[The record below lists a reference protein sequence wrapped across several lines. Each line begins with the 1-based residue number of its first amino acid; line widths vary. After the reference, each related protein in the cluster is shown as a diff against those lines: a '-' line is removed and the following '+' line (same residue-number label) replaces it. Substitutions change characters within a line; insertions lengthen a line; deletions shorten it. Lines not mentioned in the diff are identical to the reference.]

1 MKFEI
6 KELDQNHRNQVYKF
20 MEKEWGALNI
30 VSLGKIYNAKML
42 NGFVA
47 LKHEKVVGF
56 VLYHIENNECEIVAI
71 YSDIENKG
79 IGTAL
84 INIMKNFAIKNNCKR
99 LFLITTNDNIRA
111 IAFYQ
116 KKGFSIIKVYVDS
129 VKNSRKL
136 KPQIPL
142 VADNGIPIRDEIE
155 FEIKLVNWKDN
166 KLFKKENLWKI
177 KIMF

>member
-6 KELDQNHRNQVYKF
+6 TELEQKHRNQVYKF
-20 MEKEWGALNI
+20 VEKEWGELTI
-30 VSLGKIYNAKML
+30 VSLGKMYDAKTL

-47 LKHEKVVGF
+47 LKREKVVGF

-71 YSDIENKG
+71 YSEIDNKG

-84 INIMKNFAIKNNCKR
+84 INTVKDFAIKNECKR
-99 LFLITTNDNIRA
+99 LFLITTNDNIRGF
-111 IAFYQ
+111 AFYQ
-116 KKGFSIIKVYVDS
+116 KKGFSIAKVHVDAIKD
-129 VKNSRKL
+129 SRKL

-155 FEIKLVNWKDN
+155 FEIKLKN
-166 KLFKKENLWKI
+166 
-177 KIMF
+177 